1 MGPLSEKTMPTLSC
15 AFPPGP
21 DTVEHVALA
30 EELGYERAWLYD
42 SPALYFDIWAT
53 LARVAD
59 RCGRIGLGTSVIV
72 PRLRHIAVTASA
84 VAQIAHLAP
93 GRFILGI
100 GAGFTGARTLGEK
113 PMRWEQI
120 VDFAEALRAL
130 WRGEAVEWE
139 GKVIELMYDH
149 DHLPV
154 LPFEVPIWF
163 GAEGPKGLAAARRA
177 ADGVLSIKLGPEGF
191 DRVGRIITGTVLDD
205 EEPADSD
212 RVWAAAGHAA
222 ATRYHLA
229 YEMGADMAAL
239 PNADAWRASI
249 EALPP
254 AERHLVLHSGHV
266 TSVSAHDTAFVPR
279 EAVASLTFTGDVGK
293 LRERVGRLAAKGVT
307 ELIYQPAGPDV
318 PRELEAFAR
327 LREAVAA

>member
-1 MGPLSEKTMPTLSC
+1 MPTLSC

-42 SPALYFDIWAT
+42 SPALYFDVWAT

-59 RCGRIGLGTSVIV
+59 RCGRIDLGTSVIV
-72 PRLRHIAVTASA
+72 PRIRHIAVTASA
-84 VAQIAHLAP
+84 VAQIVSLAP
-93 GRFILGI
+93 GRFTLGI
-100 GAGFTGARTLGEK
+100 GAGFTGARTLGAK
-113 PMRWEQI
+113 PMRWDRI
-120 VDFAEALRAL
+120 VDFTEALRAL

-139 GKVIELMYDH
+139 GQVIELMYDREY
-149 DHLPV
+149 LPV
-154 LPFEVPIWF
+154 LPLEVPILF
-163 GAEGPKGLAAARRA
+163 GAEGPKGLDAARRV
-177 ADGVLSIKLGPEGF
+177 ADGVLSVRLGPAGF

-205 EEPADSD
+205 GEPADSD
-212 RVWAAAGHAA
+212 RVWAAAGGAA
-222 ATRYHLA
+222 ATRYHLT
-229 YEMGADMAAL
+229 YEMGADMSDL

-249 EALPP
+249 EALPE

-266 TSVSAHDTAFVPR
+266 TSVSDHDTAFVPR
-279 EAVASLTFTGDVGK
+279 AAIAPLTFSGTVDVLG
-293 LRERVGRLAAKGVT
+293 ERARRMAARGVT

>member
-1 MGPLSEKTMPTLSC
+1 MPALSC
-15 AFPPGP
+15 SFPPGP

-30 EELGYERAWLYD
+30 ERLGYERAWLYD
-42 SPALYFDIWAT
+42 SPALYFDVWAT

-59 RCGRIGLGTSVIV
+59 RCDRIGLGTSVIV

-84 VAQIAHLAP
+84 VAQIAYLAP
-93 GRFILGI
+93 GRFTLGV

-113 PMRWEQI
+113 PMRWERI
-120 VDFAEALRAL
+120 VDFSEALRAL
-130 WRGEAVEWE
+130 WRGESVEWE
-139 GKVIELMYDH
+139 GKVIELMYDSEY
-149 DHLPV
+149 LPV
-154 LPFEVPIWF
+154 LPLEVPIWF

-177 ADGVLSIKLGPEGF
+177 ADGVLSVRLGPEGF

-205 EEPADSD
+205 DEPSDSD

-229 YEMGADMAAL
+229 YEMGADMSAL
-239 PNADAWRASI
+239 PNAEAWRASI
-249 EALPP
+249 EALPA

-279 EAVASLTFTGDVGK
+279 DAVASLTFTGTVDL
-293 LRERVGRLAAKGVT
+293 LRERAERLAAKGVT

-327 LREAVAA
+327 LREMVAAG

>member
-1 MGPLSEKTMPTLSC
+1 MPRLSC

-42 SPALYFDIWAT
+42 SPALYFDVWAT
-53 LARVAD
+53 LARVAG

-84 VAQIAHLAP
+84 VAQIANLAP
-93 GRFILGI
+93 GRFTLGI
-100 GAGFTGARTLGEK
+100 GAGFTGARTLGAK
-113 PMRWEQI
+113 PMRWDRI
-120 VDFAEALRAL
+120 VEFTEALRAL

-139 GKVIELMYDH
+139 GQVIELMYDRQY
-149 DHLPV
+149 LPV

-163 GAEGPKGLAAARRA
+163 GAEGPKGLDAARRV
-177 ADGVLSIKLGPEGF
+177 ADGVLSVRLGPEGF
-191 DRVGRIITGTVLDD
+191 DQVGRIITGTVLDPG
-205 EEPADSD
+205 EAADSD
-212 RVWAAAGHAA
+212 RVWAAAGGAA
-222 ATRYHLA
+222 ATRYHMT
-229 YEMGADMAAL
+229 YEMGADMSDL

-249 EALPP
+249 EALPK
-254 AERHLVLHSGHV
+254 AERHLVLHAGHV
-266 TSVSAHDTAFVPR
+266 TSVSEHDTDFVPR
-279 EAVASLTFTGDVGK
+279 EAVAALTFTGTVDL
-293 LRERVGRLAAKGVT
+293 LRERAGRLAAKGVT

-327 LREAVAA
+327 LRRAVAA